1 MDIRTEHG
9 GVKSRRR
16 STLPWSYGI
25 PNLPTKAVGVYAFWY
40 RRSGKCVYVG
50 RASDQPIR
58 DRLRQHWRWSH
69 NVILRLWIQV
79 YGSHLD
85 ICYAHVEQSKIETL
99 ERRLIRLWSPEA
111 NVQHKP

>member
-1 MDIRTEHG
+1 MKNRP
-9 GVKSRRR
+9 R

-25 PNLPTKAVGVYAFWY
+25 LTNLPEKVVGVYAFWY
-40 RRSGKCVYVG
+40 RHSGKCVYVG
-50 RASDQPIR
+50 RASDQPIK
-58 DRLRQHWRWSH
+58 DRLRQHWRSSH
-69 NVILRLWIQV
+69 NEILRLWIQA

-85 ICYAHVEQSKIETL
+85 ICYAQVEKSKIGAL